1 MRLPSLAVLA
11 WACAASAQNRAA
23 PVEVQ
28 LSPTGRPANS
38 PLPALPAPLLLA
50 PGAAP
55 ALAPALA
62 APSLLPAALAAA
74 PALASPAALAAR
86 PGALSA
92 DARETAL
99 LAETKLLFGE
109 ASRPGFKSSA
119 YLDAAR
125 PFVFGAA
132 EVFRYR
138 SALAVFDGG
147 RDLDGEATLVEAAHG
162 LARSAGIDAAPGA
175 RAAPGG
181 GTHPTLRIMPR
192 KDGHRLNR
200 LAWDLDRGYGVS
212 LEYAPRRVIGGVAA
226 FNGAAKALFM
236 PDFGRDDSFEA
247 VLHESRHAMFAK
259 RLARGD
265 LSVYHGSLVAYEG
278 RTVAPGALTY
288 DRYLSLE
295 ELSTHAKTLLHA
307 VLRAQRG
314 GGAKAISDAKTYAL
328 QLMDV
333 MRSIETNLGLL
344 ERRLE
349 RGELE
354 TAPVENE
361 SWPAFPGGRWEAVRM
376 GHAAFV
382 LPVRDEPPTPRL
394 PWWKRPFAKAPET
407 AGAKA
412 VRRSVASLRPLIA
425 SFSYE
430 LEPFLAALNRGET
443 GLPDARRSAAR
454 LTALAARADADFS
467 ASR

>member
-1 MRLPSLAVLA
+1 M
-11 WACAASAQNRAA
+11 
-23 PVEVQ
+23 
-28 LSPTGRPANS
+28 
-38 PLPALPAPLLLA
+38 
-50 PGAAP
+50 
-55 ALAPALA
+55 
-62 APSLLPAALAAA
+62 
-74 PALASPAALAAR
+74 
-86 PGALSA
+86 
-92 DARETAL
+92 
-99 LAETKLLFGE
+99 FGE
-109 ASRPGFKSSA
+109 VSRPGFKSA
-119 YLDAAR
+119 PYLDAAR

-132 EVFRYR
+132 ETFRYR

-147 RDLDGEATLVEAAHG
+147 RELDGEATLMDAALG
-162 LARSAGIDAAPGA
+162 LARSAGIDAAPGV
-175 RAAPGG
+175 RTLPGG

-192 KDGHRLNR
+192 KDAHRLNR

-212 LEYAPRRVIGGVAA
+212 LEYAPRRTIGGVAA

-247 VLHESRHAMFAK
+247 VLHESRHALFAK
-259 RLARGD
+259 RLSRGD
-265 LSVYHGSLVAYEG
+265 LSVFHGSLVAYEG

-288 DRYLSLE
+288 SRYLSLE

-328 QLMDV
+328 QLIDV
-333 MRSIETNLGLL
+333 LRSVETNLGLL

-354 TAPVENE
+354 TAPVTDA
-361 SWPAFPGGRWEAVRM
+361 SWPAFPGGRWEAVRF

-382 LPVRDEPPTPRL
+382 LPVRDEPAAPR
-394 PWWKRPFAKAPET
+394 PAWWKRPFVKAPET

-412 VRRSVASLRPLIA
+412 VRRSVAALRPLIA
-425 SFSYE
+425 SFSDE
-430 LEPFLAALNRGET
+430 LEPFLAGLNRGEA

-454 LTALAARADADFS
+454 LTALAAAADRSFA